1 MDDTMDD
8 IALQGAQK
16 RIDFIS
22 RWGFAL
28 FAVFIVLAGWLGARY
43 EAEVFG
49 VVFWVGLGSFSADGI
64 LLVSL
69 IWLAHRRIKRLEVH
83 KR

>member
-1 MDDTMDD
+1 MDD
-8 IALQGAQK
+8 IALQGAQQ
-16 RIDFIS
+16 RIGFLN

-28 FAVFIVLAGWLGARY
+28 FTVFVVLAGWLAARY
-43 EAEVFG
+43 EAEMFG
-49 VVFWVGLGSFSADGI
+49 IVFWVGLASFSADGI
-64 LLVSL
+64 LLIGL